1 MGWDSAAYN
10 RVAERSQR
18 KSIPL
23 KALFFLRHYNDID
36 HVTPVVDKWLE
47 AGHVADIVMMGAR
60 ESVNDYRIRYLRG
73 IPGTRVWWIG
83 DVVGRVRLFR
93 MGLQKLLLNRYFRAL
108 FPSRLASSLDKVIS
122 KERRVRFWT
131 GIADIIL
138 NHSFESAKKI
148 GAMQGLVAFDWISGN
163 SVFPVEF
170 VESVVASAKARGLGA
185 VSLPHGDSPH
195 SSLLVR
201 TDELDMAPRLKFSPA
216 KMFDRVVVPNELCA
230 RRFRPF
236 LKDSQVAV
244 LGSPRYCDEWL
255 DKLNELLP
263 PSPLKP
269 DLKKFKIVVFLR
281 KTDFSVFW
289 DEVGRAI
296 KMWASFPDV
305 EVMVKAHTRGGWRQP
320 ISRSAGL
327 RRLSNVRFVA
337 GELHSSHLLEWADL
351 VIDIATSVAFE
362 AVKQGK
368 PVLAADYLHAPN
380 STVGL
385 YMPEC
390 VLSDRDEAYTKVESL
405 LNKRLGDFYSPE
417 NRARFLEEVI
427 DVPDKDVLPRFVKTM
442 EQLV

>member
-1 MGWDSAAYN
+1 
-10 RVAERSQR
+10 
-18 KSIPL
+18 L

-36 HVTPVVDKWLE
+36 HVTPVVDKWLK
-47 AGHVADIVMMGAR
+47 AGHVADIVMMGSR
-60 ESVNDYRIRYLRG
+60 KSINDYRVRYLG
-73 IPGTRVWWIG
+73 GLPGTRVWWIG
-83 DVVGRVRLFR
+83 DVVGPLRLFR
-93 MGLQKLLLNRYFRAL
+93 MGFQKLLLNRYFRAL
-108 FPSRLASSLDKVIS
+108 FPGRLASSLEKVIS

-131 GIADIIL
+131 GIANRVL
-138 NHSFESAKKI
+138 EQSFGSASNADEVK
-148 GAMQGLVAFDWISGN
+148 GLVAFDWISGN

-201 TDELDMAPRLKFSPA
+201 VDELDMAPRLKFSPA
-216 KMFDRVVVPNELCA
+216 KMFDCVVVPNELCA

-236 LKDSQVAV
+236 LKDSQLAV

-255 DKLNELLP
+255 ERLDKLLP

-269 DLKKFKIVVFLR
+269 DPKKFKIVVFLR

-296 KMWASFPDV
+296 KMWATFPDV
-305 EVMVKAHTRGGWRQP
+305 EIMVKAHTRGGWRQP

-327 RRLSNVRFVA
+327 RRLSNVTFVA
-337 GELHSSHLLEWADL
+337 GELHSSHLLDWADL

-380 STVGL
+380 STVGM

-390 VLSDRDEAYTKVESL
+390 VLSDRDEAYIKVQNLINNRSG
-405 LNKRLGDFYSPE
+405 NFYSPE
-417 NRARFLEEVI
+417 NRQRFLEEVI
-427 DVPDKDVLPRFVKTM
+427 DVPDKDVLPRFVETM
-442 EQLV
+442 EKLVD